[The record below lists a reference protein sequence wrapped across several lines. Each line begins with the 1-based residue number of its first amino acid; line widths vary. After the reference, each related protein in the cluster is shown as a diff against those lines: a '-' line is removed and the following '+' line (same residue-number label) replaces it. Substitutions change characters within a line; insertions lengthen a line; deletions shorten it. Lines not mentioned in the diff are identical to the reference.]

1 MTDITYKLPR
11 QILYTHQAELD
22 AIDWSSKQQ
31 HAVRLGDQGFLLE
44 VIQRDYQT
52 IVRPATARHAI
63 ALRNYAMS
71 LGPEYRPSDDETAA
85 VLASRNP
92 AEEDEQA

>member
-11 QILYTHQAELD
+11 QILYTYKAELD

-31 HAVRLGDQGFLLE
+31 HAVRLGEQAFLLE

-52 IVRPATARHAI
+52 IVRPGTARHAI

-71 LGPEYRPSDDETAA
+71 LGPEYRPSDEEMAT

-92 AEEDEQA
+92 PEDGERA

>member
-1 MTDITYKLPR
+1 MPEITYKLPR
-11 QILYTHQAELD
+11 QILYTYKAELD
-22 AIDWSSKQQ
+22 AIDWSSKSQ

-71 LGPEYRPSDDETAA
+71 LGPEYRPSHEEMAS
-85 VLASRNP
+85 VLASRN
-92 AEEDEQA
+92 ALDEGEQA